1 MVNGLTL
8 FTLSLIG
15 FPTDL
20 QDFNVTAFLYIFDST
35 GTMIKVYRD
44 ANTFTK
50 TAGLYYG
57 QDPNK
62 KASRYYSALFK
73 AMLEQANRQS
83 DEINY
88 LLEAAGPITNE
99 TMQAARLKITEF
111 FNLNKSGSR

>member
-1 MVNGLTL
+1 
-8 FTLSLIG
+8 LIG

-20 QDFNVTAFLYIFDST
+20 QKFDVTAYLYIFDST
-35 GTMIKVYRD
+35 GTVIKVYKNAD
-44 ANTFTK
+44 SFTK
-50 TAGLYYG
+50 LAGLYYG

-73 AMLEQANRQS
+73 TMLEQANRQS

-99 TMQAARLKITEF
+99 NRQAARLKITEF
-111 FNLNKSGSR
+111 FNLNKSGGSR